1 MLSLSTSQKYSFEVD
16 GRPFTLPALTFDD
29 VKETVEV
36 MSAEP
41 AAQYDALRGFLEK
54 RADKRTMQVIG
65 KLPIGDIFALFKDW
79 TGVQGGSV
87 TPGES
92 EGSPVQ

>member
-16 GRPFTLPALTFDD
+16 GKPFTLPALTFDD
-29 VKETVEV
+29 VQETVDV

-41 AAQYDALRGFLEK
+41 ADQYNRLRAFLEK
-54 RADKRTMQVIG
+54 RADKRTMQTIG
-65 KLPIGDIFALFKDW
+65 RLPIGDIFALFKDW
-79 TGVQGGSV
+79 TGVQGGAV

-92 EGSPVQ
+92 EGSPEL

>member
-1 MLSLSTSQKYSFEVD
+1 MLSLSTAQKYSFEVD
-16 GRPFTLPALTFDD
+16 EKPYTLPALTFDD
-29 VKETVEV
+29 VKDTVDV

-41 AAQYDALRGFLEK
+41 AEQYDALRSFLEK

-65 KLPIGDIFALFKDW
+65 RLPIGDIFALFKDW
-79 TGVQGGSV
+79 TGVQGGAV